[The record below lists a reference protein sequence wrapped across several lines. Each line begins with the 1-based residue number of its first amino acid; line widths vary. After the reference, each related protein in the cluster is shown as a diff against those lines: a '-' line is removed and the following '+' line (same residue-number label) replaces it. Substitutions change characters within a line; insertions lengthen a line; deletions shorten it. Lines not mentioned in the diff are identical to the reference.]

1 MKTLKAAVGIVFAA
15 LSVALFVLPTL
26 AEEPKPGESAAAS
39 PSAGAM
45 NDQEM
50 MAKMMEMAKLNENHK
65 LLASLDGTWN
75 YTVKFWMNGDPNS
88 KPEVAHGTA
97 VRKSLMG
104 GRFFAMDVKGKM
116 QMPGEDGKM
125 KEFDFM
131 GHAMDGYDNAKQKF
145 VSTWID
151 NMGTGMMMTYGTY
164 DEANKTLTSTGAIE
178 PLPGVKTEIREEMK
192 FDDKDHMTM
201 SWFENRGGQF
211 VKTMEINYT
220 RAN

>member
-15 LSVALFVLPTL
+15 LSVALFLFPTL

-50 MAKMMEMAKLNENHK
+50 MAKMMEMGKLNKNHK
-65 LLASLDGTWN
+65 LIASLDGNWN
-75 YTVKFWMNGDPNS
+75 YTVKFWMNGDSTS
-88 KPEVAHGTA
+88 KPDLAHGTA
-97 VRKSLMG
+97 IRKSLMG
-104 GRFFAMDVKGKM
+104 GRFFSKEVKGKM

-145 VSTWID
+145 VSTWFD

-164 DEANKTLTSTGAIE
+164 DEANKTFTSTGEIE

-192 FDDKDHMTM
+192 LDDTDHMTM

-220 RAN
+220 RAK